1 MADVFALQGAASSG
15 KSDTLIRL
23 LEALEA
29 KYPRAIKET
38 LHHGKDVKVILRG
51 VNGMVVGIESQGD
64 PNSRLEESLEGFKKA
79 KCDIIFCACRTRG
92 MTVGWVNSLSPKY
105 HIHFVAQ
112 TYTNSSR
119 AASNAAMA
127 SSLMQMAGL

>member
-1 MADVFALQGAASSG
+1 MNTIIA
-15 KSDTLIRL
+15 
-23 LEALEA
+23 
-29 KYPRAIKET
+29 
-38 LHHGKDVKVILRG
+38 LRG
-51 VNGMVVGIESQGD
+51 VANRGKTASIKRVYDLLKGAYSKAMFQEIVVGVDIQIIITIDGVKVGIESQGD